1 MAFCSFSRESALF
14 DSTPIENMFLVEYLP
29 QAPDDCLR
37 VYLYARMLCC
47 HPEMGGEI
55 GDIAKALHLDEDE
68 VLDAF
73 SFWERQGLVERMSDR
88 PLTFSFRSLNSGVIA
103 KENDEV
109 RRHLDYNSAV
119 LKALDVTSIGSKQTR
134 MLYDWLDVLGYSQE
148 AALKILEHE
157 KKVSAQFSINTIIK
171 RADKRAVEWAER
183 GIHSLED
190 VEKAISYDDQVY
202 SMAYTVLRQLG
213 IGRKPSVDELNCVR
227 RWVSEWKLS
236 QQEVID
242 ACVHTTKSRNPS
254 IAYLDAI
261 LKDKVGGGNP
271 HFENMKAVLKD
282 LGAANA
288 TPTPEQIKKYSALL
302 DAGFDPETLLLAAVQ
317 CAAKGWHTFDKLEWM
332 LQEWGEAGV
341 HSCDQAQA
349 YLSNMQRMRD
359 ELRALYKNAGLVRSV
374 YAKDIQL
381 YESWKQKYSPE
392 MILCA
397 AQCSTGAREP
407 TKYISKLLSEWE
419 KAGIT
424 SPEAARAQHRNYQG
438 AAAKAPAQSMNYQQ
452 HDYTREEY
460 SKNFYY
466 DPAKDYG
473 EDGDD
478 E

>member
-55 GDIAKALHLDEDE
+55 ADIAKALHLDEDE

-73 SFWERQGLVERMSDR
+73 RFWEQQGLVQRMSDR
-88 PLTFSFRSLNSGVIA
+88 PPTYSFRSLNGGVIA
-103 KENDEV
+103 RENDDV

-157 KKVSAQFSINTIIK
+157 KKVSSQYSVNTIIK
-171 RADKRAVEWAER
+171 RADARAMEWAER

-202 SMAYTVLRQLG
+202 TMAYTVLRQLG
-213 IGRKPSVDELNCVR
+213 LSRKPSVDELNCVR

-236 QQEVID
+236 QQDVID
-242 ACVHTTKSRNPS
+242 ACAQTTKSRNPS

-261 LKDKVGGGNP
+261 LKDRVDGGSRN
-271 HFENMKAVLKD
+271 FESLKGILLE
-282 LGAANA
+282 LGAGSAA
-288 TPTPEQIKKYSALL
+288 PTPDQLRRYQALL
-302 DAGFDPETLLLAAVQ
+302 DRGFEEETLMMAAVQ
-317 CAAKGWHTFDKLEWM
+317 CASKGWHTLEKLEWM
-332 LQEWGEAGV
+332 LQEWGESGV
-341 HSCDQAQA
+341 RSRAQAEA

-359 ELRALYKNAGLVRSV
+359 ELRALYKNAGLVRNV
-374 YAKDIQL
+374 YAGDIRL
-381 YESWKQKYSPE
+381 YEVWKKKYRPE

-397 AQCSTGAREP
+397 AQCSLSAREP
-407 TKYISKLLSEWE
+407 TKYMNKLLNEWE
-419 KAGIT
+419 NAGIAT
-424 SPEAARAQHRNYQG
+424 PDAARAQHKAYQAG
-438 AAAKAPAQSMNYQQ
+438 ARPASAPQHMNYQQ
-452 HDYTREEY
+452 RPDTDQTYGKDSY
-460 SKNFYY
+460 S
-466 DPAKDYG
+466 DPTQIL
-473 EDGDD
+473 E
-478 E
+478 